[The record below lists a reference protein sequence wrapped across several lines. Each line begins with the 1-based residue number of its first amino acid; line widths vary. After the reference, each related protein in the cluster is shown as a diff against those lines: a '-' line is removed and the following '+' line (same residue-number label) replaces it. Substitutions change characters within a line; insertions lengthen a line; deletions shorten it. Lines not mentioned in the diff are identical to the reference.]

1 MENTTN
7 REESRPSLTPNGD
20 ERKVPLGPLVMT
32 KNAQAKLASA
42 DVITAIARHARGDWG
57 EVGEDDRKENVLSLA
72 RGFRLLSVYHD
83 TAGVKFWIITEADRS
98 STTVLLPEDY

>member
-1 MENTTN
+1 MNTKENH
-7 REESRPSLTPNGD
+7 EKPRPSLTPNGD
-20 ERKVPLGPLVMT
+20 GWKVPLGRLVMAT
-32 KNAQAKLASA
+32 NAEAKLCPV

-57 EVGEDDRKENVLSLA
+57 EVDEDDRKENELSLA

-83 TAGVKFWIITEADRS
+83 AAGVKFWIITEADRS